1 MPRYSVTVERTTTEL
16 VYLTIDA
23 EDDDEAYK
31 LAEEQAKDDNKLEWE
46 LEDQDYDITECE
58 EDTSEVD
65 ADNDR

>member
-1 MPRYSVTVERTTTEL
+1 MPRYSITVERTTTE
-16 VYLTIDA
+16 VTYFDIDA

-31 LAEEQAKDDNKLEWE
+31 LAEDKAKDDSKLEWE

-58 EDTSEVD
+58 PTDNEVE